1 MPRTRKGEQIIAFR
15 PSGHTTLT
23 GETSNFNFN
32 LAREEQESRKIKVA
46 IGVVLLSLVGFGMFI
61 KNAEGNFRKAEIKK
75 IAEKRRRRL
84 DEEHGV
90 DRDE

>member
-1 MPRTRKGEQIIAFR
+1 M
-15 PSGHTTLT
+15 T